1 TIVPPFQVPGFS
13 TKASVLNQAGSLLEA
28 RIKIQGY
35 SSFQNQKENVA
46 CLKIFSPDL
55 EELLRVLKEDLS
67 QLREPLERKKI
78 VFHISI
84 ARGIPN
90 PELERVMT
98 ELQTEPFQE
107 TFILDKLTI
116 YQREIGKSWY
126 EIL

>member
-1 TIVPPFQVPGFS
+1 VPGFS